1 MQNNEIPLYV
11 TDTHSLIW
19 YLTDSPKL
27 SLNASKGFKEI
38 EEDKAKLLIPA
49 IVVAEIIYIVERGKV
64 KADLDDLLKK
74 IEGAK
79 NFEVSPLGMNQLLC
93 FKKEKKI
100 AEMHDRLIVCE
111 ALLNRAKVITK
122 DSEIKDSV
130 LVEVLW

>member
-11 TDTHSLIW
+11 TDTYSLIW

-74 IEGAK
+74 IEEAK
-79 NFEVSPLGMNQLLC
+79 NLA
-93 FKKEKKI
+93 I
-100 AEMHDRLIVCE
+100 
-111 ALLNRAKVITK
+111 
-122 DSEIKDSV
+122 SEIPN
-130 LVEVLW
+130 E